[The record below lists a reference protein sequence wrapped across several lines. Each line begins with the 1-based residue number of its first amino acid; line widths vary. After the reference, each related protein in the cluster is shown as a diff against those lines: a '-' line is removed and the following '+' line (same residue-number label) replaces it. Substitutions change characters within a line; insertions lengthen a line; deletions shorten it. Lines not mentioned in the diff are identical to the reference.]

1 MNQLLKSCI
10 QCELSS
16 KCSSLLLFSFCF
28 VKQKLVRIKFKFH
41 TESHMSSTYTKYE
54 TLLKSLVEE
63 WILLII
69 GLIGIISNVLSK
81 LKKMVFFK

>member
-28 VKQKLVRIKFKFH
+28 VKLKFVRIKTEFH
-41 TESHMSSTYTKYE
+41 TKSHMSSTYTKYE

-63 WILLII
+63 GFFLL
-69 GLIGIISNVLSK
+69 SVL
-81 LKKMVFFK
+81 LVLFQMNYQN